1 MMLLK
6 PNQHDPFF
14 QFCKYQNKS
23 YVVVDCKRLTLI
35 DKCFLLT
42 SPYSFL
48 KTKNTFNLPHT
59 DEMVSYEIVQI
70 HNLPLPQI

>member
-23 YVVVDCKRLTLI
+23 YVVVDCKRLTSI
-35 DKCFLLT
+35 DKLLT
-42 SPYSFL
+42 SPYSFF
-48 KTKNTFNLPHT
+48 KTKNMFNLPHT
-59 DEMVSYEIVQI
+59 DETVSYEIVQI
-70 HNLPLPQI
+70 HNNLPLPQI